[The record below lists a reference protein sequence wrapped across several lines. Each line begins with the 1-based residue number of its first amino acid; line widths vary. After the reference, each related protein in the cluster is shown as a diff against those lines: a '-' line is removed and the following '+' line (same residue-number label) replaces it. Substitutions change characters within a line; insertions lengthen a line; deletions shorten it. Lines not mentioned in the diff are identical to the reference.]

1 MEITY
6 LYSAFSYSQR
16 KFISYT
22 RALIM
27 EQKEISEEKICSLYS
42 LMTRS
47 RYFEELSKILW
58 EDGLI
63 PGELHLGIGTEA
75 AVAGV
80 IANLKEGDAIA
91 SDHRSSPQFIMRGV
105 DPVSILLEMMGHPGE
120 ESLCAGLGGHM
131 HLFSKEHL
139 MATSGIV
146 GASLPGAVGFGL
158 AAKYKKTDNI
168 AVSFSGEGSYNQG
181 HALEAM
187 NLASVWNLP
196 VLFVCKDNG
205 WAITTKSADS
215 TGGNLV
221 DRAKGFGIEG
231 ISLNGLDVEE
241 VHNASKSIISQM
253 RKDKKP
259 YFLHLLVVHM
269 EGHFTTDPL
278 LHPKETLKKYGGKI
292 TKSFLTPKGA
302 GLGKRIHGVGNILS
316 SLVEFRKQSKA
327 KNDPL
332 KVIRGKHKE
341 LSQEFDVIDEQI
353 DTEIKS
359 ILDKTLKIYGE
370 ESK

>member
-1 MEITY
+1 LIGNLRVKRNRNKNENNPSMDMEIIQ
-6 LYSAFSYSQR
+6 LY
-16 KFISYT
+16 
-22 RALIM
+22 
-27 EQKEISEEKICSLYS
+27 E

-47 RYFEELSKILW
+47 RYFEELTKILW

-63 PGELHLGIGTEA
+63 PGELHLGIGTEG
-75 AVAGV
+75 AVAGI
-80 IANLKEGDAIA
+80 IANLKEGDAVA
-91 SDHRSSPQFIMRGV
+91 SDHRSTPQFIMREV
-105 DPVSILLEMMGHPGE
+105 DPVSILLEMMGHVGK
-120 ESLCAGLGGHM
+120 ESLCAGAGGHM

-146 GASLPGAVGFGL
+146 GASLPGATGFAL

-181 HALEAM
+181 HALESL
-187 NLASVWNLP
+187 NLASAWKLP

-205 WAITTKSADS
+205 WSITTKTANF

-231 ISLNGLDVEE
+231 VSLNGLDVEE
-241 VHNASKSIISQM
+241 VYNASKAIISQM

-259 YFLHLLVVHM
+259 YFLHLLVTHR

-278 LHPKETLKKYGGKI
+278 LHPKETLKKYGGKM

-302 GLGKRIHGVGNILS
+302 GMGKRIRGVGNIIS
-316 SLVEFRKQSKA
+316 SLVEFRKQSNP

-332 KVIRGKHKE
+332 KVLRDKHKE
-341 LSQEFDVIDEQI
+341 LTEDFETVDEKIDA
-353 DTEIKS
+353 EIKT
-359 ILDKTLKIYGE
+359 ILDKTMKIYGG

>member
-1 MEITY
+1 MDIVG
-6 LYSAFSYSQR
+6 LY
-16 KFISYT
+16 
-22 RALIM
+22 
-27 EQKEISEEKICSLYS
+27 E
-42 LMTRS
+42 LMVRS
-47 RYFEELSKILW
+47 RYFEELTKIIW

-75 AVAGV
+75 AIAGV
-80 IANLKEGDAIA
+80 IANLKDGDAIA
-91 SDHRSSPQFIMRGV
+91 SDHRSSPEFIMRGV
-105 DPVSILLEMMGHPGE
+105 NPVSILLEMMGHPGE

-139 MATSGIV
+139 ISTSGIV
-146 GASLPGAVGFGL
+146 GASLPGAVGFAL

-168 AVSFSGEGSYNQG
+168 ALSFSGEGSYNQG
-181 HALEAM
+181 HSLEAM
-187 NLASVWNLP
+187 NLASVLKLP

-205 WAITTKSADS
+205 WSITTKSEDF

-221 DRAKGFGIEG
+221 QRAKGFGIEG

-241 VHNASKSIISQM
+241 VYNAAKSIIARM

-259 YFLHLLVVHM
+259 YFLHVTVVHT

-278 LHPKETLKKYGGKI
+278 LHSNETLKKYGGKM
-292 TKSFLTPKGA
+292 TRAFLTPKGS
-302 GLGKRIHGVGNILS
+302 GLGKRIRGVGNILS
-316 SLVEFRKQSKA
+316 SLVEFRKQVKS

-332 KVIRGKHKE
+332 KVIRGKHKG
-341 LSQEFDVIDEQI
+341 LLQEFDAVEEKI

-359 ILDKTLKIYGE
+359 ILDETFKIYGG
-370 ESK
+370 ESE